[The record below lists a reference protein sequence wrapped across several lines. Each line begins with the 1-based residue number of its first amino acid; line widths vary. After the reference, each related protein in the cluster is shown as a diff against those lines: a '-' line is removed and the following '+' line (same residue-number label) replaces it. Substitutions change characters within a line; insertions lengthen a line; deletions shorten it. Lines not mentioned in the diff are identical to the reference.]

1 MFKKKDKEVGL
12 DKYSEQLLTNFRGLQ
27 YTDIIGIGNILGI
40 KEEDDFDDYITA
52 IVGTYMEMP
61 KSKRK
66 AILKLT
72 KDLVK
77 ANTEMKA
84 DPNFYKV
91 PPEELAKGI
100 VESTKKYHEKR
111 VEDSGFLSM
120 IKKKYPPGGIS

>member
-1 MFKKKDKEVGL
+1 MFKKKDKEVSL

-100 VESTKKYHEKR
+100 IESTKKYHEKR

-120 IKKKYPPGGIS
+120 IKKKYPPGV